1 MPSIISTLN
10 DHCLQWIGTIAT
22 EDVIHALSLTCSHL
36 RLLYADERTKRKH
49 VQTEWYYL
57 YHVSQSK
64 YLPKEIQILSIDSEI
79 QRIRYKVTWR
89 ISGKNTSSAII
100 SEHQK
105 IDHPFLLPYVEKG
118 ILNSPPL
125 YHKSDLELYAFETNE
140 LVKRVVHFMKPLNL
154 SKVVKEEICNY
165 VTTLR
170 DKLRTTTMAYLS
182 LVKHEENAWKKK
194 CLSWQ
199 LKQRLTMDQRL
210 YIRNLFFAI
219 VWHQFK
225 VHDTGPVYNY
235 TTDMINY
242 YCIELADTDTLQ
254 EQVWIRN
261 GAKVL
266 RDEGDD
272 NVIQYELPSSDTIYM
287 TKRDREE
294 TTTIEDNTYYPMDI
308 DYDDD
313 NLGLN
318 YIANVGSVLRVKCVD
333 EHIVVEDTS
342 LKTTCTLPNVIIKH
356 PSCTRAFNAKQEG
369 VSLILVLLQH
379 SYEIDSETLDWCN
392 EKSWFVYCKYERDT
406 NTNMMK
412 YKQVEQKV
420 CPVDIDNAGLG
431 NPVVAYYNGHVYCK
445 LDEENFVKLDV
456 KTGQLVEKPPCAV
469 TSYLYQL
476 KDGICYIEQNFRTDM
491 DDFPEYYDL
500 VFYLQRGAMQIRKEI
515 CLGVNYAVWIE
526 YKGRDGGTG
535 ATGKD
540 EFYVHS
546 YTNNMVRGYLH
557 NRKFCVTK
565 VLV

>member
-22 EDVIHALSLTCSHL
+22 EDALHALSLTCSHL
-36 RLLYADERTKRKH
+36 RSLYADEKTKRKH
-49 VQTEWYYL
+49 VPTEWYYL
-57 YHVSQSK
+57 YHVSQTK
-64 YLPKEIQILSIDSEI
+64 FCPKEIQILSIDSDI

-100 SEHQK
+100 SEHQT
-105 IDHPFLLPYVEKG
+105 IDHPFLLPYVKKG
-118 ILNSPPL
+118 ILSSPPL

-140 LVKRVVHFMKPLNL
+140 LVQRVVHFMKPLNL

-165 VTTLR
+165 VTALR
-170 DKLRTTTMAYLS
+170 DKLRTTTMSYMS
-182 LVKHEENAWKKK
+182 LVMHEENAWETK
-194 CLSWQ
+194 CVSWQ
-199 LKQRLTMDQRL
+199 LKQRLTIDQRL
-210 YIRNLFFAI
+210 YIRNLFFKI
-219 VWHQFK
+219 VWNPFK
-225 VHDTGPVYNY
+225 AHYTSLTYNRS
-235 TTDMINY
+235 TDSIGDY
-242 YCIELADTDTLQ
+242 YIELADTDTLQ
-254 EQVWIRN
+254 EKVWIRN

-272 NVIQYELPSSDTIYM
+272 NVIQYELASSDTIYI

-294 TTTIEDNTYYPMDI
+294 TTTIEDNTYYPMNI
-308 DYDDD
+308 DDD
-313 NLGLN
+313 DDKLGLN
-318 YIANVGSVLRVKCVD
+318 YIANAGSGLRVKCVD

-342 LKTTCTLPNVIIKH
+342 LKTTCNLPNVIAKH
-356 PSCTRAFNAKQEG
+356 PSCTRAFNAKQDG
-369 VSLILVLLQH
+369 DSLILVLLQH

-406 NTNMMK
+406 NTNKMK
-412 YKQVEQKV
+412 YKQVEQTV
-420 CPVDIDNAGLG
+420 CPVNIDNAGLG

-445 LDEENFVKLDV
+445 LDEEQFVKLNV
-456 KTGQLVEKPPCAV
+456 KKGQLVEKPWSAV

-476 KDGICYIEQNFRTDM
+476 EDGICYLEQNFRAHM

-500 VFYLQRGAMQIRKEI
+500 VFYLERGAVQIRKEI

-526 YKGRDGGTG
+526 YKGRNDH
-535 ATGKD
+535 GKD

-546 YTNNMVRGYLH
+546 YTNNMVRGHLH
-557 NRKFCVTK
+557 KRKFCVTK